1 MADGNIVAGWL
12 PNLTAVCSTSLHDH
26 TECVNTKGQ
35 QLSGLV
41 DVHLKTKFKAHT
53 DAMYR
58 IKIEGYAYG
67 DGADSIGGKPI
78 SSEVVGYLLSPST
91 TGPDAAS
98 IVNGNGLGA
107 ESKTSPYAGLVQEQY
122 YSKDGYL
129 VLRMTVSHYCT
140 SLVLTASVHYVKIY
154 SIEGTSIWIA
164 SANSTERL

>member
-1 MADGNIVAGWL
+1 MADVNIVAGWL
-12 PNLTAVCSTSLHDH
+12 PNLTAVCSTALSDH
-26 TECVNTKGQ
+26 TKCVNSKGQ
-35 QLSGLV
+35 NLIGLV

-67 DGADSIGGKPI
+67 ADSSGGKPI
-78 SSEVVGYLLSPST
+78 SSEVVGHLNGEAP
-91 TGPDAAS
+91 TGPVVAS

-140 SLVLTASVHYVKIY
+140 SLVLTASVHYVKNY
-154 SIEGTSIWIA
+154 SIEGPSIWIA

>member
-12 PNLTAVCSTSLHDH
+12 PNLTAVCSKALKDQSS
-26 TECVNTKGQ
+26 CVNSKGQ
-35 QLSGLV
+35 QLIGLV

-67 DGADSIGGKPI
+67 GRIGSVGKPI

-140 SLVLTASVHYVKIY
+140 SLVLTASAHYVKSY